1 MSSAS
6 SGNNNNH
13 LAAREF
19 ASAVLSG
26 TVIGRSLQDALYSL
40 SQEDEKDQSIQ
51 PPGDDNDDDGDDDE
65 EIDDD
70 NDDDDDDDDDQQQT
84 TTSSQKKKD
93 NKKNH
98 VRMDAHSMDKIVKS
112 FGDAVAESSR
122 IIGSSSP
129 AECEAEA
136 DQQQQDLLAVAPP
149 RALLKGRCK
158 HYNKFGQNWMVS
170 IDQVRIKQRPIK
182 FTKRRRYDRPS
193 LWDRDND
200 DGIIATTTTAAAATT
215 TTTTATT
222 NKEKEIP
229 VKEKI
234 QLLAYGDIP

>member
-6 SGNNNNH
+6 SGNNNNN

-26 TVIGRSLQDALYSL
+26 TVIGRSLQDALYYL

-51 PPGDDNDDDGDDDE
+51 QAGDDSDGDDDE
-65 EIDDD
+65 GNDVGND
-70 NDDDDDDDDDQQQT
+70 NDDDDDQQT

-93 NKKNH
+93 DKKIP
-98 VRMDAHSMDKIVKS
+98 VRMDVHSMDKIIKS

-136 DQQQQDLLAVAPP
+136 DQQQDLLAVVPP

-158 HYNKFGQNWMVS
+158 HYNKFGQNWLVS
-170 IDQVRIKQRPIK
+170 IDQVLIKQRPIK
-182 FTKRRRYDRPS
+182 FTKRRRNDRPS

-200 DGIIATTTTAAAATT
+200 DGIITTT
-215 TTTTATT
+215 
-222 NKEKEIP
+222 KEKEIP

-234 QLLAYGDIP
+234 QLLAYGDLP

>member
-1 MSSAS
+1 MSSA
-6 SGNNNNH
+6 SGNNNNNNNNNN

-26 TVIGRSLQDALYSL
+26 TVIGRSLQDALHSL
-40 SQEDEKDQSIQ
+40 SQEDEKDQSSQ
-51 PPGDDNDDDGDDDE
+51 PGDDDDE
-65 EIDDD
+65 ENGDG
-70 NDDDDDDDDDQQQT
+70 DDDDDDQQA
-84 TTSSQKKKD
+84 TTSSKKKKAD
-93 NKKNH
+93 DKKYI
-98 VRMDAHSMDKIVKS
+98 VRMDVHSMDKIIKS

-122 IIGSSSP
+122 KEIGNSSP

-136 DQQQQDLLAVAPP
+136 DADDQQQDLLAVAAP

-182 FTKRRRYDRPS
+182 FTKRRRNDRPS

-200 DGIIATTTTAAAATT
+200 DGVITTTSTT
-215 TTTTATT
+215 TTTTTTT
-222 NKEKEIP
+222 NTNKEIP

-234 QLLAYGDIP
+234 QLLAYGDLP